1 MGDPKEQV
9 EQVGGYEVPV
19 NPMDELDC
27 DSCQ

>member
-19 NPMDELDC
+19 NPMDEFDC

>member
-9 EQVGGYEVPV
+9 EQAGGYDVPV